1 MGRSDSNPSKLSG
14 FYRRS
19 IAERLQILRQ
29 EGFLENDQVDALLSG
44 RPLLMSETADKMV
57 ENVIGVFGLPLG
69 VAVHFVI
76 DGRPM
81 VVPMVVEEP
90 SVVAAVSGAARR
102 AREGG
107 GFVCESDDPLVI
119 GQVVVVE
126 LGDIGQAKRALYK
139 HQEDILNLA
148 NTLHPRLAAR
158 GGGAKDLELVD
169 VPAMDGQP
177 ELLVLNLLVDTCD
190 AMGANLVNTM
200 CEGVESLIE
209 KITGGRVLFG
219 ILSNLADRSLVK
231 ATARFPRSVLGNGG
245 LSAEDVCRGII
256 LANHLANVDPYRAA
270 THNKGIMNGIDAVA
284 LATGNDWR
292 AVEASAHSFA
302 ARGRQ
307 YRSLTQWRKD
317 EQGDLIGSIVLPIKV
332 GTVGGSIRA
341 NPCAEFSL
349 KLLGA
354 RSANELARV
363 MAAVGLA
370 QNFAALRALVSEGI
384 QRGHMMLHARSVA
397 AAAGAP
403 HHLYDAVV
411 ERLIQSEQVKESRA
425 REIVRELTQT
435 PHPDAEVDAAVAAG
449 ELSSGFGKV
458 ILIGEHAAVY
468 GSHVVAA
475 PIKLATRARAMDS
488 EDGVSIVIP
497 QWGVEQQL
505 QASHP
510 NALQES
516 VFLILDKL
524 ELQDR
529 NVRLTVF
536 PDIPRAMGL
545 GGSAAMAVAI
555 IRALAKHFGLSLTD
569 QEVNEIAYASE
580 CLAHGTPSGV
590 DNTVATFGKTLLFK
604 KGNPPV
610 RKEIRLRK
618 PLPMVVGSTGKESLT
633 APMVAKVRAA
643 WKADRQEYEAIFRE
657 LDQLALETVK
667 ALESH
672 DLDDLGQ
679 NMNRAHD
686 LLVRL
691 GVSSPELDD
700 LVRTARD
707 HGALGAKLTGAGGGG
722 SMVALCTDEPH
733 KLVRVM
739 NQTGHDALFTEVG
752 ASRE

>member
-1 MGRSDSNPSKLSG
+1 MGQTEDKLSG

-19 IAERLQILRQ
+19 IVERLQLLRQ
-29 EGFLENDQVDALLSG
+29 EGYLDSEQVARLTC
-44 RPLLMSETADKMV
+44 ETADKLV
-57 ENVIGVFGLPLG
+57 ENVIGVFGLPLA

-107 GFVCESDDPLVI
+107 GFVCESDDPLLV
-119 GQVVVVE
+119 GQIAIVG
-126 LGDIGQAKRALYK
+126 LSDIGRAKRALYK

-148 NTLHPRLAAR
+148 NTLQPRLAAR
-158 GGGAKDLELVD
+158 GGGAKNLELVD
-169 VPAMDGQP
+169 LPGMDGQP
-177 ELLVLNLLVDTCD
+177 DILVVHLLVDTCD

-219 ILSNLADRSLVK
+219 VLSNLADRSLVK
-231 ATARFPRSVLGNGG
+231 ATARFPRSVLGHGG
-245 LSAEDVCRGII
+245 RSSEEVCRGII
-256 LANHLANVDPYRAA
+256 LANHFANVDPYRAA

-292 AVEASAHSFA
+292 AVEASAHAFA

-307 YRSLTQWRKD
+307 YQSLTQWRAN

-332 GTVGGSIRA
+332 GTVGGGTRA

-349 KLLGA
+349 KLLGV
-354 RSANELARV
+354 RSAGELARV

-384 QRGHMMLHARSVA
+384 QRGHMLLHARSVA

-403 HHLYDAVV
+403 HYLHDAVV
-411 ERLIQSEQVKESRA
+411 ERLIQSEVKETRA
-425 REIVRELTQT
+425 REIILELSGASAVQ
-435 PHPDAEVDAAVAAG
+435 VDSRVAAG

-468 GSHVVAA
+468 GNHVVAA
-475 PIKLATRARAMDS
+475 PLSLATRARAEDCT
-488 EDGVSIVIP
+488 DGVSIVIP
-497 QWGVEQQL
+497 KWGVEQRL

-510 NALQES
+510 NALQKS
-516 VFLILDKL
+516 VFLILD
-524 ELQDR
+524 ELGLRDR
-529 NVRLTVF
+529 NVRLMVF
-536 PDIPRAMGL
+536 PSIPRAMGL

-555 IRALAKHFGLSLTD
+555 IRALVQHFGLSLTD
-569 QEVNEIAYASE
+569 QAINEIAFGSE
-580 CLAHGTPSGV
+580 RLAHGSPSGV
-590 DNTVATFGKTLLFK
+590 DNAVATFGKTLLFK
-604 KGNPPV
+604 KGTPPM
-610 RKEIRLRK
+610 RKEIRLRR
-618 PLPMVVGSTGKESLT
+618 PLSLVVGSTGKESLT
-633 APMVAKVRAA
+633 APMVARVRAG
-643 WKADRQEYEAIFRE
+643 WKAKRAEYEAIFRE
-657 LDQLALETVK
+657 LDELALDTVRV
-667 ALESH
+667 LESH

-679 NMNRAHD
+679 NLNRAHD

-691 GVSSPELDD
+691 GVSSPELND
-700 LVRTARD
+700 LVRMARD
-707 HGALGAKLTGAGGGG
+707 QGALGAKLTGAGGGG
-722 SMVALCTDEPH
+722 SMVALCADEPQR
-733 KLVRVM
+733 LVRAM
-739 NQTGHDALFTEVG
+739 NQAGYEAFLTEVG
-752 ASRE
+752 GDRG